1 MNMKSGSR
9 LKIQA
14 VSLLLAVTAVLTAGC
29 AKADEPTP
37 DRVDSD
43 KKTEE
48 AMIPL
53 TAENLDV
60 EVEKLKNKFVDNG
73 LDVSFGEVKSVLLHL
88 NKDAYTDEV
97 YYSLFNADEYTDE
110 PVNAFF
116 KKVTIF
122 NTNCA
127 YDNET
132 EKIVSFK
139 DFCRNDDGYKVLEKL
154 DESSLVIAKAICGGS
169 DNIDKEVNSNLNLF
183 YELLDNDTK
192 IKAGNNTYLFNDL
205 NDSTKTL
212 IMYSSTSIYNYVENV
227 CSPERLSDE
236 TKTLCNTIHMFA
248 KVSCMDSYNNI
259 CNNIYNRG

>member
-1 MNMKSGSR
+1 MKR
-9 LKIQA
+9 KKDLKLQA
-14 VSLLLAVTAVLTAGC
+14 ISLLLTAMVVLTAGC
-29 AKADEPTP
+29 AKTDVTAP
-37 DRVDSD
+37 DGADSD
-43 KKTEE
+43 KTTEGV
-48 AMIPL
+48 MIPL
-53 TAENLDV
+53 TAENLDA
-60 EVEKLKNKFVDNG
+60 EAEKLKNKLVDNG

-154 DESSLVIAKAICGGS
+154 DESSLMIAKAICGGS
-169 DNIDKEVNSNLNLF
+169 ANIDKEVNSNLNLF

-192 IKAGNNTYLFNDL
+192 IKAGNNTYLFSDL

-212 IMYSSTSIYNYVENV
+212 IMYSSTSVYNYVKNV

-236 TKTLCNTIHMFA
+236 TKNLCNTVHMFA
-248 KVSCMDSYNNI
+248 KVACMDSYNNI
-259 CNNIYNRG
+259 CNNIYNRR